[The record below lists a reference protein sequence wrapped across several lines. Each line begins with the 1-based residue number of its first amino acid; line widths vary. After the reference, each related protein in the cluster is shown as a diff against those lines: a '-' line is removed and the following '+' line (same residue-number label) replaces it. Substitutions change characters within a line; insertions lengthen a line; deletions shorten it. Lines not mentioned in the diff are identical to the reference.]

1 MDPNEMRFRTQQS
14 PRSDATTMNSLV
26 SPPRNRLS
34 QTMSSQDP
42 RSTLSRRFTTD
53 SGRVPTLSS
62 SAAPRG
68 QDPSEYQTMQHLQLE
83 SLPRRSPARARALD
97 RPVPPSPEQEVLT
110 PQQIEK
116 KRMEYERIREQ
127 KRLFDAELAKHEVEL
142 GAMLEEHGRLSG
154 HQSEPTTPPE
164 YRENPSGFP
173 SVFSRPNRYSLSSLT
188 SPPGLANRSARS
200 GSVLASPQSGIPLSR
215 FAFDDQLPSWSVP
228 GSRRNSDEDEKE
240 EAVRQ
245 DPTSHRSTNAVNR
258 YSMPVTKSRT
268 AFYDINLD
276 QANTT
281 GFLFGDDDNV
291 IEGKLYN
298 QASNEDN
305 FPVLRREPN
314 MSNPSSE
321 ATIIAARPAAFRHSL
336 EMKSMDQKYT
346 DPASDVP
353 TPTNNGSVLATPPK
367 LQPSFSANDIPTL
380 KSVSGSTV
388 GSTPNQAAQQHLHNH
403 NASMG
408 RIPAGALPSRHS
420 RELSGDTRDNI
431 AAANY
436 QSIGSSLH
444 ANAPSFGPALGQSSA
459 VLQGPVLSQPSQTPV
474 PPIMAPSQ
482 AMTPYNNNN
491 NGGYYA
497 PNGYGNVGPANG
509 GANYHGVPLLA
520 QMQGMSL
527 NGGGNTYSAQNY
539 TGYAPV
545 YAPHQPRDSQQRIMA
560 SRRQQDNEAMSRF
573 NGTTLESYGGS
584 IYELCKDQHGCR
596 FLQKQLE
603 SRNPDHV
610 HMIWL
615 ETCSHVIELMTDPF
629 GNYLCQKLFEFC
641 NDDERTVLVQN
652 ASKDMVR
659 IALNQHGTRALQKM
673 IEHLSNNEQVSLIT
687 AALRDRVVELIQD
700 LNGNHVIQKCL
711 TKLSALDAHFI
722 FEAVGTS
729 CVEVGTH
736 RHGCCV
742 LQRCIDHASGDQ
754 KLLLIQRITEHA
766 VTLVQDP
773 FGNYVVQYIIDLNE
787 PIFTE
792 PVVQKFHGRI
802 CQLSRHKFSSNVIE
816 KCLRCASDESKDM
829 IVDELLAPSEMDRLI
844 RDSYANYVVQTALEH
859 ATHYMKQRL
868 VDIIRPILPTV
879 RQTPYGRKIQAKV
892 SAYDSTNGR
901 SSGQVTPADSTQGQI
916 PNRPAQTRGMSNTTS
931 ILTPGAFQNGANGLN
946 NRGAQVFPTS
956 ASLTV
961 PPPQSQHPQQ
971 YAPPQFGN
979 HIAGTAFAQGQ
990 GASGPVHGGPVYN
1003 GALNPPMASDNGE
1016 QNFF

>member
-68 QDPSEYQTMQHLQLE
+68 QDPSEYQTMQHLQL
-83 SLPRRSPARARALD
+83 
-97 RPVPPSPEQEVLT
+97 
-110 PQQIEK
+110 IEK